1 MNLWDTTDERN
12 VFKKYE
18 LLELLNSSEGL
29 KVYKPENCG
38 NTVLKR
44 FLRSVGKLLS
54 ITKQSTSSAS
64 LLSAL
69 IQIHSETKQQS
80 K

>member
-38 NTVLKR
+38 NTGCYIQ
-44 FLRSVGKLLS
+44 SENYECLLYWN
-54 ITKQSTSSAS
+54 AF
-64 LLSAL
+64 
-69 IQIHSETKQQS
+69 
-80 K
+80 